1 MKIVIV
7 LGLLIA
13 SFSATSQQKEVVI
26 DRVAVAG
33 QVHMLTGRGGNVGLS
48 IGKDGVFMVDD
59 QFAAMSDPLSD
70 AIREVSA
77 SPIKFLLN
85 THWHGDHVGGN
96 QNFSQQG
103 AVVVAHKNVRKRMS
117 SEQFITL
124 FKRKVKPSPDAA
136 LPVITFSSDV
146 SFHFNGETV
155 DVIHMP
161 HAHTDGDSIVWFR
174 SSNVIH
180 MGDIFFA
187 GNFPFIDISS
197 GGSIDG
203 LISAVNWVLE
213 NADRNTRIIPGHGS
227 LSTMEDLLAYRNM
240 LIESRSLV
248 RDAIKGRGDIATIK
262 SEKVLKHLSGRWGNG
277 FIKEDAFVEII
288 FDSLQRL

>member
-1 MKIVIV
+1 MKIVV
-7 LGLLIA
+7 TFSLLIA
-13 SFSATSQQKEVVI
+13 SFSALSQQKEVII
-26 DRVAVAG
+26 DRIAVAG

-48 IGKDGVFMVDD
+48 VGKDGVFMVDD
-59 QFAAMSDPLSD
+59 QFAPLSGSLSD
-70 AIREVSA
+70 AIGEITA

-103 AVVVAHKNVRKRMS
+103 AIIVAHKNVRKRMS
-117 SEQFITL
+117 SEQFIEL

-136 LPVITFSSDV
+136 LPVITFSTDV

-155 DVIHMP
+155 EVIHMP
-161 HAHTDGDSIVWFR
+161 HAHTDGDSIVWFKG
-174 SSNVIH
+174 SNVIH

-203 LISAVNWVLE
+203 LIDSVNWVLE
-213 NADRNTRIIPGHGS
+213 NADRNTRIIPGHGP

-240 LIESRSLV
+240 LVESRSLV
-248 RDAIKGRGDIATIK
+248 KSAIKGRGDLATIK

-277 FIKEDAFVEII
+277 FIKEDAFVATI
-288 FDSLQRL
+288 FDSIQR